1 MYTVSMPP
9 VPVAACFRRAPA
21 LALIWGVLV
30 LTGAAA
36 GTADADDS
44 TTAKPKAS
52 SLAPHHSRRHVYGTP
67 VSKPILHKRK
77 KRKPPAAAVPAE
89 PIK

>member
-1 MYTVSMPP
+1 M
-9 VPVAACFRRAPA
+9 ARRPRQ
-21 LALIWGVLV
+21 
-30 LTGAAA
+30 GAAA
-36 GTADADDS
+36 PAAWCALLAAALAVAGSAFADPQNDK
-44 TTAKPKAS
+44 TPKANS
-52 SLAPHHSRRHVYGTP
+52 FAPHHSRRHVYGTP